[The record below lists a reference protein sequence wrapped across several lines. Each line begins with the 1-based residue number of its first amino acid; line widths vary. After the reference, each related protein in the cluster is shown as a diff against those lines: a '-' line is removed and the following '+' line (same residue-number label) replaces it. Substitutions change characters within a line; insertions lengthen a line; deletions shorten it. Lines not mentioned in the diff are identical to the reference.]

1 MIARTAAFGEGISRS
16 PEGLIQVEGQK
27 FGIAFW
33 EQNWKTS
40 ASQLFKPEIAT
51 FPGEEGIRTPEGIRR
66 DGTFRISDRYEF
78 HLAETFLQTTPE
90 KLQLHFTLTSE
101 TGIPSA
107 IICWHTLVPDN
118 LYVKAPALYNGK
130 PIPCERK
137 KQLVQCRSAGND
149 SLTLNLKQGRLVIT
163 GTFNLT
169 VRRNEWGFTEV
180 RLSFSHPWGKIRRS
194 ELKVSLNYTP
204 YSGNFKSFPEKA
216 LIFIPFLSGGTGTFP
231 GSSAGQAP
239 AASRASSSSSGEGG
253 GRSITRIFFHAP
265 LRLRQSMK
273 NASIAI

>member
-1 MIARTAAFGEGISRS
+1 MWRKEDPMKHVILLLTSILCFSLTASGEGITRS
-16 PEGLIQVEGQK
+16 PEGLIQVEDQK

-118 LYVKAPALYNGK
+118 LYVKVPALYNGK

-163 GTFNLT
+163 GTFRT
-169 VRRNEWGFTEV
+169 Y
-180 RLSFSHPWGKIRRS
+180 P
-194 ELKVSLNYTP
+194 
-204 YSGNFKSFPEKA
+204 
-216 LIFIPFLSGGTGTFP
+216 
-231 GSSAGQAP
+231 
-239 AASRASSSSSGEGG
+239 
-253 GRSITRIFFHAP
+253 
-265 LRLRQSMK
+265 
-273 NASIAI
+273 